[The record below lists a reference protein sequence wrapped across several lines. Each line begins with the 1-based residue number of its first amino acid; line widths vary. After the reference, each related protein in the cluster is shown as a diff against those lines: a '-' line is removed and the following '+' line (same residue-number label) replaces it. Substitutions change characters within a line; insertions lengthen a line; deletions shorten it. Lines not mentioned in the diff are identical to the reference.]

1 MPVWF
6 MAVPLNVVVDLWQSS
21 QGLVVGKW
29 FAGFVTIPP
38 THDNPAPWHVVHPVV
53 MPV

>member
-21 QGLVVGKW
+21 QELVVGKW
-29 FAGFVTIPP
+29 FDGLVTTPP
-38 THDNPAPWHVVHPVV
+38 THD
-53 MPV
+53 